1 MAVKRKRK
9 RKTPAPSTNGTA
21 STLVVDQIEMI
32 DPATLNEAEYNP
44 REITAEALKRL
55 QTIIEHH
62 GFVKPI
68 IVNRK
73 NNTVIG
79 GNQRLKVAI
88 AMGIEKVPVVFVSE
102 DDISGEKALNI
113 ALNAGYGEFGETKMM
128 SVLASLT
135 PAGYDLNM
143 TGFNPAQFKKLL
155 GANWE
160 KELMAQVNG
169 TAPQAEE
176 EVPEVPKKPKSKLG
190 DLYEL
195 GDHRLLCGDATV
207 AGDYGKLMAGEKAG
221 MVFTDP
227 PYNVDYG
234 NIKHPKFKVRSI
246 ENDNLSNEEWKSFCW
261 SIFSNIKNQCRGD
274 TYVWGAPSPDGMKMR
289 LWLIDMGFHWSAT
302 IIWKKHYM
310 TLGRAKYQRMYEP
323 CFYGWTEKSSFQN
336 SRDEVELW
344 EVDRPTA
351 SKLHPT
357 MKPIELCER
366 GIRNSSKLQDLVLD
380 PFGGSGSTLIACENL
395 GRRCRMMELDP
406 GYVDVIQ
413 ERWQNA
419 TGKKAKKI
427 R

>member
-1 MAVKRKRK
+1 MPVKRKRK
-9 RKTPAPSTNGTA
+9 RKAPAPATNGAA
-21 STLVVDQIEMI
+21 STLVVDQVEMI
-32 DPATLNEAEYNP
+32 DPTTLNEAEYNP

-55 QTIIEHH
+55 QSIIEHH
-62 GFVKPI
+62 GFVNPI

-79 GNQRLKVAI
+79 GNQRLKAAI

-102 DDISGEKALNI
+102 DDSGEKALNV
-113 ALNAGYGEFGETKMM
+113 ALNAEYGVYEPQKMM

-195 GDHRLLCGDATV
+195 GDHRLLCGDATK
-207 AGDYGKLMAGEKAG
+207 AKDYEKLMAGEKAG

-227 PYNVDYG
+227 PYGISILTDYQMGKRGARMADGKKFSPVIG
-234 NIKHPKFKVRSI
+234 NEKEYDPSHIFKLGIKKV
-246 ENDNLSNEEWKSFCW
+246 LL
-261 SIFSNIKNQCRGD
+261 
-274 TYVWGAPSPDGMKMR
+274 WGANHYAHKLPHIGKWIIWDKREDKIPERTQADCELAWYSEYGASRIFRHYWDGMMKASER
-289 LWLIDMGFHWSAT
+289 G
-302 IIWKKHYM
+302 
-310 TLGRAKYQRMYEP
+310 E
-323 CFYGWTEKSSFQN
+323 
-336 SRDEVELW
+336 SRV
-344 EVDRPTA
+344 
-351 SKLHPT
+351 HPT
-357 MKPIELCER
+357 QKPVALAEWCLE
-366 GIRNSSKLQDLVLD
+366 KLNTEQVILD

-413 ERWQNA
+413 ERYFNA